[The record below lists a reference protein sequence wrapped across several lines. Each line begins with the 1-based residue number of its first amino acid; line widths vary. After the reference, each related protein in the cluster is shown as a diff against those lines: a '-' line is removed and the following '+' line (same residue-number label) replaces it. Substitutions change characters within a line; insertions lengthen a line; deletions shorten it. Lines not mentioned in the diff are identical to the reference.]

1 MTRVSRLA
9 ATTIETPDL
18 ERALAHYTEIMGLE
32 VSDRGRNSAYL
43 RLGREPFSL
52 VLCAGPQAATTRLA
66 FEVATDEV
74 LVALADTV
82 AAAGG
87 RAERVSDPAPG
98 IATALRFRDPKGTA
112 IEVYCAPD
120 GAASSPP
127 QRGIGPA
134 KLGHVA
140 FNVADHATLA
150 ETHRFY
156 AEALGFRVSDWI
168 GDFFVFM
175 RCNADHHTCN
185 FLIGKANRMHHL
197 AFELRDWA
205 HLQAAADWLARNGIE
220 LLWGPGRH
228 GPGHNIFLYYR
239 DPDGNIIELFCEVD
253 RMIDEELG
261 WFEPRPWHEDYPQ
274 RPKVWVAGPRS
285 VNIWGPPPPEGFL

>member
-9 ATTIETPDL
+9 SATIETPDL
-18 ERALAHYTEIMGLE
+18 GRALDHYTAVMGLA
-32 VSDRGRNSAYL
+32 VSDRTEEGAWL
-43 RLGREPFSL
+43 RLDREPFSL
-52 VLCAGPQAATTRLA
+52 MLRQGPQAATPRLG
-66 FEVATDEV
+66 FEVAGGDD
-74 LVALADTV
+74 LDRLARSVT
-82 AAAGG
+82 AAGG
-87 RAERVSDPAPG
+87 RVERLSDPAPG
-98 IATALRFRDPKGTA
+98 VPAALRLLDPKGTA
-112 IEVYCAPD
+112 LEVHTAAGSTAP
-120 GAASSPP
+120 APP
-127 QRGIGPA
+127 RPGIGPT

-150 ETHRFY
+150 ATHRFY

-185 FLIGKANRMHHL
+185 FLVGKANRMHHL

-205 HLQAAADWLARNGIE
+205 HLQSAADWLARNGIE

-253 RMIDEELG
+253 RMIDEDLG

-274 RPKVWVAGPRS
+274 RPKVWEPNPRS